1 MNNIKV
7 FIVDESLP
15 FMKFMED
22 GLSKYEYLKVVGS
35 ATDFAEARTGIVA
48 LKPDVV
54 ICSIR
59 IMNIDGLKFIRK
71 MMREHPVKII
81 TVSTVEIGK
90 YKALSAGSISF
101 VQKPAEMIKETNTTF
116 FMELASNIL
125 QTSKIPLNRFL
136 GGKIRENNSLRK
148 PSEKAPKP
156 KTDDQSNENSSGNL
170 ESEERRSE
178 MLTMGAEMNNEVV
191 IAIGASTGGT
201 EALLEVLRDLPENTP
216 GIVIVQHMP
225 PGFTSMFASR
235 LNNLCKMSVKEAQN
249 GDRIEQGKILVAP
262 GDLQMYVVDNGSGY
276 SVKCV
281 PGDKVSGH
289 RPSVDVLFT
298 SMANVVGAS
307 AIGVILTGMGG
318 DGAQG
323 LLEMKKQGAYT
334 IGQNKESSVVYG
346 MPMVAFNLG
355 AVCKQLPLKEISSE
369 IVRQLSK
376 M

>member
-15 FMKFMED
+15 YMKFMED
-22 GLSKYEYLKVVGS
+22 GLSKYEYLKIIGS
-35 ATDFAEARTGIVA
+35 STDFAEARTGIVA

-54 ICSIR
+54 ICGIR
-59 IMNIDGLKFIRK
+59 LMNIDGLKFIRK
-71 MMREHPVKII
+71 MMREHPIKII
-81 TVSTVEIGK
+81 TVSTVETGK

-101 VQKPAEMIKETNTTF
+101 VQKPSEMIKESNTTF
-116 FMELASNIL
+116 FMELASNIV
-125 QTSKIPLNRFL
+125 QTSKMSLNQFL
-136 GGKIRENNSLRK
+136 GGKMRENNSLRK

-156 KTDDQSNENSSGNL
+156 GEPSDDNSLSSGSGSG
-170 ESEERRSE
+170 EHRAD
-178 MLTMGAEMNNEVV
+178 MLTISSKTSKEVV

-216 GIVIVQHMP
+216 GIVLVQHMP
-225 PGFTSMFASR
+225 SGFTSMFASR
-235 LNNLCKMSVKEAQN
+235 LDSLCKMSVKEAQS

-262 GDLQMYVVDNGSGY
+262 GNLQMHVINNGSGY
-276 SVKCV
+276 SVRCV

-289 RPSVDVLFT
+289 RPSVDALFT
-298 SMANVVGAS
+298 SVANVVGAS
-307 AIGVILTGMGG
+307 SIGIILTGMGG

-323 LLEMKKQGAYT
+323 LLEMKKKGAYT
-334 IGQNKESSVVYG
+334 IGQNKDTCVVYG

-369 IVRQLSK
+369 IMRQLFK